1 MLNRTDRSNLRQSAQ
16 QPTQLAAERYARVTS
31 ESVPFVVAK
40 ITGSTAIT
48 GTTNRWEYEWVMA
61 EILNN
66 ATFTHQA
73 VSGEAWY
80 LGTAL
85 NVMEGINDATVVGPG
100 VLVANIP
107 SGFSVKPVTGYVT
120 LFPYRLA
127 DGTERWVFCVPN
139 AIDGTC

>member
-66 ATFTHQA
+66 STFTHQA

-100 VLVANIP
+100 APSNPGKTACSTNVVLPA
-107 SGFSVKPVTGYVT
+107 
-120 LFPYRLA
+120 
-127 DGTERWVFCVPN
+127 VPMEN
-139 AIDGTC
+139 A